1 MCFTNWP
8 QVVIIYFYIPPSHS
22 LGEIWSK
29 SMNLFKSIGEVRAE
43 IEKVTW
49 PTRNE
54 TITLTIIV
62 VIISFIVGI
71 YLGVLDLLF
80 TKMLEFLIS

>member
-1 MCFTNWP
+1 
-8 QVVIIYFYIPPSHS
+8 
-22 LGEIWSK
+22 
-29 SMNLFKSIGEVRAE
+29 MNLFKFFGEVRAE

-54 TITLTIIV
+54 TITLTIVV

-71 YLGVLDLLF
+71 YLGGLDLLF